1 MGVREGSCC
10 KSSDYPSEC
19 LIVSRANQV
28 RENALGTGAIIGTGI
43 LVLTSVAAGSAAGA
57 AVVTSLISLP
67 ADLHALAVDSR
78 NRTGSAAE

>member
-1 MGVREGSCC
+1 MGVRGGSCC
-10 KSSDYPSEC
+10 KSRDYPSEC

-43 LVLTSVAAGSAAGA
+43 FVLTSAAGA

-67 ADLHALAVDSR
+67 ADLRALAVDSR